1 MSKTPRL
8 LAIDL
13 DGTLLDS
20 GGIPHVE
27 DVRALRAA
35 IAAGVHVSIITGR
48 LYSGSRASSEA
59 LGLIGPVGCVDGS
72 HVVSAKTHTTL
83 MHHSVRDA
91 HAIKLRDIVTQS
103 GAASFIFARD
113 AIVHDDSGN
122 PYLGYVTTWSCDVRR
137 VKSVADDTTW
147 SGEEGV
153 TAVVAIGTAA
163 QISEMVDGIQRHL
176 PDSAQAAMF
185 PIRRVNLDGGAAW
198 GVVIRA
204 TGKNKGSALAWI
216 AEHHQI
222 DMSQTVAVGDWIN
235 DVPMFLVAGRSFVM
249 GQAPDEVKNIG
260 TDVLEETSD
269 TGGGIAR
276 IVRDVFGVKY

>member
-1 MSKTPRL
+1 MKTPRL
-8 LAIDL
+8 LAVDL
-13 DGTLLDS
+13 DGTLLDHS
-20 GGIPHVE
+20 GIPHE
-27 DVRALRAA
+27 SDVRAIRAA

-48 LYSGSRASSEA
+48 LYSGTRGASEA

-91 HAIKLRDIVTQS
+91 NANRLREIIAQC

-122 PYLGYVTTWSCDVRR
+122 PYLGYVTTWSSDVRR
-137 VKSVADDTTW
+137 VKSVAEDATW
-147 SGEEGV
+147 HGEEGV

-163 QISEMVDGIQRHL
+163 QISEAVDGIQRHL
-176 PDSAQAAMF
+176 PQAAQAAMF
-185 PIRRVNLDGGAAW
+185 PIKRVNLDGAAAW
-198 GVVIRA
+198 GLVVRA
-204 TGKNKGSALAWI
+204 IGKNKGSALSWI
-216 AEHHQI
+216 AEHHAL
-222 DMSQTVAVGDWIN
+222 DMDETVVVGDWIN

-249 GQAPDEVKNIG
+249 GQAPDEVKKIA
-260 TDVLEETSD
+260 TDVLEENVD

-276 IVRDVFGVKY
+276 VVRDVFGVKY